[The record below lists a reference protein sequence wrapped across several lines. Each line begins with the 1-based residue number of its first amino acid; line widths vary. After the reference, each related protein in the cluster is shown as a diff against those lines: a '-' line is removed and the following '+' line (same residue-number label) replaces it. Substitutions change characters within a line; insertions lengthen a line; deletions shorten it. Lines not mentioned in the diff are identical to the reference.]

1 MRYPVLLAAAL
12 VLLALPVVAAARL
25 QVAVSVPPQAHLVE
39 RIGGDRVDVSV
50 MIGSGGSPHTFSLA
64 PRDLQALDAARV
76 YFRVGHPDLA
86 FERRFLRHL
95 EEHGQ
100 GVVTVSLAQDETF
113 RPMDAPNYAHEDHGP
128 DEAHGHDAGRH
139 EQAENNGHADDD
151 HEANHEHGAAGEHGG
166 HGEHGE
172 TDPHVW
178 VSPAVMRRAAA
189 RVADALI
196 EADPEGEQ
204 AYRERLAAVEAAID
218 DLDARIRSLLG
229 DLEQRRF
236 VVNHPGWGYF
246 ADAYDLE
253 QVAIESGGRDP
264 SPRELARFIDRARS
278 EDVQTVFV
286 QQGFSE
292 RSARTIADAL
302 GARVVT
308 ADPLARDWEENLLA
322 FAEALQEALQ
332 R

>member
-1 MRYPVLLAAAL
+1 MRYPVLTVIAL
-12 VLLALPVVAAARL
+12 VLLAVPVLAAARL

-64 PRDLQALDAARV
+64 PRDLQALDDARV

-100 GVVTVSLAQDETF
+100 DVVTVSLAQDETF
-113 RPMDAPNYAHEDHGP
+113 RPMDAPDHAHEDHGQ
-128 DEAHGHDAGRH
+128 DEAHGHDSRH
-139 EQAENNGHADDD
+139 DEQAEDDSHGDDD
-151 HEANHEHGAAGEHGG
+151 HEPNHEQGAAGE

-178 VSPAVMRRAAA
+178 VSPAVMRRAAG

-196 EADPEGEQ
+196 EADPDGEQ
-204 AYRERLAAVEAAID
+204 GYRERLAAVEAAID

-264 SPRELARFIDRARS
+264 SPRELARFIDQARS

-292 RSARTIADAL
+292 RSARTIAEAL
-302 GARVVT
+302 NARVAT
-308 ADPLARDWEENLLA
+308 ADPLARNWEENLLA
-322 FAEALQEALQ
+322 FAKTLQEALQ

>member
-1 MRYPVLLAAAL
+1 MRYRVAIALGL
-12 VLLALPVVAAARL
+12 VLFLMPVVAAARL
-25 QVAVSVPPQAHLVE
+25 QVAVSVPPQAYLVE
-39 RIGGDRVDVSV
+39 RIGGDRVDVAV

-64 PRDLQALDAARV
+64 PRDLQDLDDARV

-100 GVVTVSLAQDETF
+100 DVVSVSLAEEETF
-113 RPMDAPNYAHEDHGP
+113 RPMDASGHAHGDHESDAAHE
-128 DEAHGHDAGRH
+128 AGHDEHA
-139 EQAENNGHADDD
+139 ADDGHD
-151 HEANHEHGAAGEHGG
+151 DGDRDAEHGQDAADGDEG

-178 VSPAVMRRAAA
+178 VSPAVMHRAAG
-189 RVADALI
+189 RVAEALI

-204 AYRERLAAVEAAID
+204 GYRERLAEVEAAID
-218 DLDARIRSLLG
+218 DLDARIQSLLG

-253 QVAIESGGRDP
+253 QVAIESGGREP
-264 SPRELARFIDRARS
+264 SPRELAGFIDRARS
-278 EDVQTVFV
+278 EDVRAVFV

-302 GARVVT
+302 DARVVT
-308 ADPLARDWEENLLA
+308 ADPLARDWEANLLS